1 VITSLYLSL
10 SEGENCQ
17 KLQSFG
23 IKLSRLAFFG
33 GKTSKIWKIKVKNK
47 LTEPEPQQRCR

>member
-10 SEGENCQ
+10 SEGENCP

-23 IKLSRLAFFG
+23 IKLSRFAFFG
-33 GKTSKIWKIKVKNK
+33 EKLQKFGNLRLKTN
-47 LTEPEPQQRCR
+47 